1 MNNTN
6 FDPNN
11 NVQPEQPQNQPPY
24 QQPQYQQPQYQQ
36 PQYQQPPYQQY
47 QYPQMPMQSTAGK
60 GQSVAALV
68 LGIVS
73 AAFSMFLAVAFPI
86 NLIFLVCGIVGI
98 VLGVIGRKKSIEANG
113 KASGLATAGF
123 VLSIIGTVLSGLF
136 IVSCLACVACAS
148 TGASSLGSALLYY

>member
-6 FDPNN
+6 FDPN
-11 NVQPEQPQNQPPY
+11 NVQPEQPQNQ
-24 QQPQYQQPQYQQ
+24 QQYQQ

-47 QYPQMPMQSTAGK
+47 QYQYQQMPMQSNAGK

-98 VLGVIGRKKSIEANG
+98 VLGVTGRKKSIEANG